1 MKTKLTL
8 TFVIIVVS
16 ASMAFACDGAKTKA
30 TKKEKATTAVEK
42 TKAVQ
47 TGSAPADKGGVLLTG
62 SNIKQKNVRRSR
74 RFTDGTSQVIVL
86 DRDTIERSGASDV
99 RQLLTHTGIR

>member
-1 MKTKLTL
+1 MKTKFTLTL
-8 TFVIIVVS
+8 AIIVIS
-16 ASMAFACDGAKTKA
+16 ASMAFACDGDKTKT
-30 TKKEKATTAVEK
+30 TKKATTSEK
-42 TKAVQ
+42 PKTVQ

-62 SNIKQKNVRRSR
+62 SYIKQKVHRSG

-99 RQLLTHTGIR
+99 RQLLTHQGIR

>member
-8 TFVIIVVS
+8 SLVIIFTS
-16 ASMAFACDGAKTKA
+16 ASMAFACDGAKTRA
-30 TKKEKATTAVEK
+30 TKKATTAVEK
-42 TKAVQ
+42 TKTVQ
-47 TGSAPADKGGVLLTG
+47 TGSAPADKGGILLTG
-62 SNIKQKNVRRSR
+62 SYIKQNTRRSR